1 MREVSDLA
9 EDIIKDVSMVNLADQ
24 MPLGGSSS
32 PLRFLS
38 DLWARSI
45 FGFYCNFFNKPAA
58 NSLGIWPY
66 SVPSIRPLIL
76 RFCHFE
82 CPSRSRHLLSSGMFH
97 LRFQI
102 RNTVCFA
109 LCRLLQSI
117 QFLGLWRSLILATS
131 AILSSILSQMSVI
144 IYNLERR
151 DAIAVNMTFSFRSD
165 TSSPS
170 G

>member
-58 NSLGIWPY
+58 NSLGI
-66 SVPSIRPLIL
+66 
-76 RFCHFE
+76 
-82 CPSRSRHLLSSGMFH
+82 
-97 LRFQI
+97 
-102 RNTVCFA
+102 
-109 LCRLLQSI
+109 
-117 QFLGLWRSLILATS
+117 
-131 AILSSILSQMSVI
+131 
-144 IYNLERR
+144 
-151 DAIAVNMTFSFRSD
+151 
-165 TSSPS
+165 
-170 G
+170 